1 MSNITENKLAAL
13 LKNSRAIMNKV
24 EENNFERGHID
35 PNMLVSEGELVDRPV
50 QTNKMSNVQNVSR
63 VNNTTN
69 YKNLNNS
76 KMPKQIIE
84 AMVNNPIDIPE
95 TPFHSFDVTED
106 LINEVNSNNNNNTSY
121 NEDYDEYV
129 EKPTPTRTSQP
140 KKQVVKERI
149 NESSSDIREIVRE
162 EISRLL
168 PKIVAEYFDQRVIT
182 EQIQVKVGNT
192 LFSGNLKPLP
202 SKQTKK

>member
-1 MSNITENKLAAL
+1 MSNISENKLAAL

-35 PNMLVSEGELVDRPV
+35 PNMLVSEGDLVDRPI
-50 QTNKMSNVQNVSR
+50 QNNKMSNVQNVSR

-69 YKNLNNS
+69 YKNLSNS

-106 LINEVNSNNNNNTSY
+106 LINEVNSTNTSY
-121 NEDYDEYV
+121 NEDYDEYE
-129 EKPTPTRTSQP
+129 EKPIPTRTPQP
-140 KKQVVKERI
+140 RKQVVKERI

-162 EISRLL
+162 EISKLL
-168 PKIVAEYFDQRVIT
+168 PKIVAEYFDQRVIS

>member
-1 MSNITENKLAAL
+1 MSNTSENKLAAL

-35 PNMLVSEGELVDRPV
+35 PNMLVSEGDLVDRPV
-50 QTNKMSNVQNVSR
+50 QNNKMSNVQNVSR

-69 YKNLNNS
+69 YKNLSNS

-106 LINEVNSNNNNNTSY
+106 LINEVNSTNTSY
-121 NEDYDEYV
+121 NEDYDEYE
-129 EKPTPTRTSQP
+129 EKPIPTRTPQP
-140 KKQVVKERI
+140 RKQVVKERI

-162 EISRLL
+162 EISKLL
-168 PKIVAEYFDQRVIT
+168 PKIVAEYFDQRVIS

>member
-1 MSNITENKLAAL
+1 MSNTSENKLAAL

-35 PNMLVSEGELVDRPV
+35 PNMLVSEGDLVDRPI
-50 QTNKMSNVQNVSR
+50 QNNKMSNVQNVSR

-129 EKPTPTRTSQP
+129 EKPTPTRTSQS